1 MFEVPPNTPR
11 GPTLRGATHPSAK
24 EAYMFSVSAT
34 SVVSSSRLHSRWT
47 GGSLVVLALLASI
60 VALNFFA
67 VAAEP
72 GSDLAPVRG
81 LRRLAQTTTGVEYL
95 QRAKLTAGDG
105 VFQDIFGNSVS
116 IDGDTMVIGAVYD
129 DDNGDNSGSAY
140 VFTRNTAG
148 NLTSGWTQVAK
159 LTADAGGPAHDK
171 FGHSV
176 SIDADTVV
184 IGVREDDDPANSG
197 SAYVFARL
205 TAGDLTSDWT
215 RIAKLT
221 AADGASSDEFGVSV
235 SIDGDT
241 MVIGANLDDDDGS
254 DTGSAYVF
262 TRVTPGDPA
271 SGWTQVAKLTDAGAA
286 DNYFGRSVSID
297 GDTMVVGAHANTN
310 DDGPHSGSAY
320 VFTRDTAGDLASG
333 WTQVAKLTADD
344 GAEDDWFGRSV
355 SIDGDTMV
363 IGATQDD
370 DKGDKSGSA
379 YVFMRA
385 TAGDLTSG
393 WTQVAKLT
401 AGDGAANDEFGSSV
415 SIDGDAV
422 VIGAVQSQTS
432 SGSAYVFTLACPDGY
447 RGARCETA
455 MPCVASTN
463 SSKDGGDG
471 DFHCVNGGTIGGST
485 GSCTC
490 TSCDTA
496 YGGASCHIGPCD
508 MEQSCYDFNVRNG
521 MTTPATCAWMAF
533 EAPGCDAKC
542 GACGDCDYEL
552 TTGDILGWGA
562 SEAGGSTGN
571 VASARDCAKL
581 CSENDKCLSYEYS
594 RTSKICNRNTEADPT
609 IKNNY
614 RDYLFCSNKAASEA

>member
-1 MFEVPPNTPR
+1 M
-11 GPTLRGATHPSAK
+11 A
-24 EAYMFSVSAT
+24 
-34 SVVSSSRLHSRWT
+34 
-47 GGSLVVLALLASI
+47 I
-60 VALNFFA
+60 
-67 VAAEP
+67 
-72 GSDLAPVRG
+72 
-81 LRRLAQTTTGVEYL
+81 
-95 QRAKLTAGDG
+95 
-105 VFQDIFGNSVS
+105 
-116 IDGDTMVIGAVYD
+116 
-129 DDNGDNSGSAY
+129 
-140 VFTRNTAG
+140 
-148 NLTSGWTQVAK
+148 
-159 LTADAGGPAHDK
+159 
-171 FGHSV
+171 
-176 SIDADTVV
+176 
-184 IGVREDDDPANSG
+184 
-197 SAYVFARL
+197 
-205 TAGDLTSDWT
+205 
-215 RIAKLT
+215 
-221 AADGASSDEFGVSV
+221 
-235 SIDGDT
+235 
-241 MVIGANLDDDDGS
+241 
-254 DTGSAYVF
+254 
-262 TRVTPGDPA
+262 
-271 SGWTQVAKLTDAGAA
+271 
-286 DNYFGRSVSID
+286 
-297 GDTMVVGAHANTN
+297 GAHANTN
-310 DDGPHSGSAY
+310 DKGSHSGSVY
-320 VFTRDTAGDLASG
+320 VFTRDTAGNLASG
-333 WTQVAKLTADD
+333 WTQVAKLTAGD
-344 GAEDDWFGRSV
+344 GAADHWFGRSV

-363 IGATQDD
+363 IGANRDD

-422 VIGAVQSQTS
+422 VIGAVQLLTS
-432 SGSAYVFTLACPDGY
+432 SGSAYVFALACPDGY
-447 RGARCETA
+447 RGARCEMA

-471 DFHCVNGGTIGGST
+471 DFYCVNGGTIGGTT

-571 VASARDCAKL
+571 VASAQDCAKL